1 MKHRSSFVSLDL
13 AAFTAVLAFAGAVDT
28 AHAAPT
34 VAMRKCEIYACD
46 SAESAARRSARR
58 VGKSAVRLDRVRH
71 QRAVSAVGIRARVP
85 RARAAFKDGCLIT
98 SGDLGA
104 VELDNEVFARA
115 SKIAPIDIPPDVADV
130 GEQRGVGDRR
140 GLDLQSRNL
149 GNDWSN
155 RLEPVA
161 RPVRAADLAL
171 DGVLRLQ
178 DSRVQPRPYQRS
190 DHVPL
195 SRRVDGSGRD
205 GRPRCCVRALLSIVA
220 GDHSWRGRRAHGRAA
235 TAVAGIPSGC
245 GNRSC
250 AAMGRRIAWRGA
262 RL

>member
-1 MKHRSSFVSLDL
+1 
-13 AAFTAVLAFAGAVDT
+13 
-28 AHAAPT
+28 
-34 VAMRKCEIYACD
+34 MRQRD
-46 SAESAARRSARR
+46 FAARTKLARRTDICPSARSCSSR
-58 VGKSAVRLDRVRH
+58 ASNIRCRRSCASAT
-71 QRAVSAVGIRARVP
+71 G
-85 RARAAFKDGCLIT
+85 RAAGRDGCLIT

-149 GNDWSN
+149 SNDWSN

-205 GRPRCCVRALLSIVA
+205 GRPRCCVRALLSTCCRRPSVGRTASPWSNCNRRCRHTQPVRESILRRHGSTDCLVGRSPLIGVHSCSLIAYSSRVA
-220 GDHSWRGRRAHGRAA
+220 L
-235 TAVAGIPSGC
+235 
-245 GNRSC
+245 N
-250 AAMGRRIAWRGA
+250 
-262 RL
+262 